1 MAKFGKK
8 KDSLLKRVRK
18 GKRETGTAAIAAKV
32 TGVLRKP
39 TVTRVV
45 AAVGAFWLIRKLRG
59 RGSSSKEIQPT
70 QP

>member
-1 MAKFGKK
+1 MPKIGKK
-8 KDSLLKRVRK
+8 KGSLLKRARK
-18 GKRETGTAAIAAKV
+18 GKREVGTAAVVAKV

-45 AAVGAFWLIRKLRG
+45 AAVGAFWLIRKLRS
-59 RGSSSKEIQPT
+59 RGSTPSDVQPT